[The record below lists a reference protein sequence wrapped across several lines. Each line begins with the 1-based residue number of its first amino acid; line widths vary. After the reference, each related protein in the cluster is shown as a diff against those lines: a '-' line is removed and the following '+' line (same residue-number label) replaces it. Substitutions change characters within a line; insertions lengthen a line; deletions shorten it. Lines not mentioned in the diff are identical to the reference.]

1 MTQWSI
7 VHFCQGIFILLD
19 LIWFLCL
26 LVPWSER
33 NPKWSFLHF
42 LSPFPWVPTSLLSW
56 YVPHKHHWSFK
67 FIWIVSHSPPIS
79 RKKERKKEL
88 KEKKN
93 NFHALRYVHTY
104 GRESSEL
111 IELMMFNT
119 LPHTDNVINVPF
131 LCEDYPVLG

>member
-1 MTQWSI
+1 MFLTSI
-7 VHFCQGIFILLD
+7 TEVSSSYELYLIHLLYQ
-19 LIWFLCL
+19 
-26 LVPWSER
+26 ER
-33 NPKWSFLHF
+33 
-42 LSPFPWVPTSLLSW
+42 
-56 YVPHKHHWSFK
+56 
-67 FIWIVSHSPPIS
+67 
-79 RKKERKKEL
+79 RKERKKEL